1 MNVLHCIVFAMCW
14 MSVVLIPA
22 AKVMSTGIWLNV
34 QHPKNVRIY
43 RSAPAGE
50 VPLSLSLS
58 FHSTPP
64 TTKPPHG
71 GSHG

>member
-1 MNVLHCIVFAMCW
+1 LIVNVLHCIVFAMCW

-50 VPLSLSLS
+50 VPLSKLPTAKGP
-58 FHSTPP
+58 ST
-64 TTKPPHG
+64 THD
-71 GSHG
+71 SHC